1 MFSVIS
7 NAFAQTADTVADAGN
22 QVAASSA
29 FSSMIPLVAIIGIFY
44 FLIIRPQ
51 QKKLR
56 EHQKMITSLTRGD
69 KVIIGG
75 GILGKI
81 TKVEEDVVSVEI
93 APEVNVSVKRQTV
106 TEVLNRLPGNDNAN
120 AKKDDKKDKKA
131 S

>member
-7 NAFAQTADTVADAGN
+7 NAMAQTADVAADA
-22 QVAASSA
+22 SA
-29 FSSMIPLVAIIGIFY
+29 QLATGSVFSSMLPLVAIIGIFY

-56 EHQKMITSLTRGD
+56 EHQKMISSLTRGD

-81 TKVEEDVVSVEI
+81 TKVEDDVVSVEI

-106 TEVLNRLPGNDNAN
+106 TEVLNRLPNNDNSN